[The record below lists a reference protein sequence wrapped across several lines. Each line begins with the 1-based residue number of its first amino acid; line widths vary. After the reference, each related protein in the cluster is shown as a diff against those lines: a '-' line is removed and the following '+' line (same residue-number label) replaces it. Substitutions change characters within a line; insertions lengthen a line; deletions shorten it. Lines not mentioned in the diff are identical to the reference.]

1 MMGRIY
7 PPELQ
12 LNKANASDTKAPFS
26 DLHSSISNGFLSS
39 KIYDKHD
46 DFAFDIVIFLFF
58 WMGTFP
64 ILFLTR
70 FTFLI
75 IRFASESSHVM
86 ISVHVIKFKC

>member
-46 DFAFDIVIFLFF
+46 DFAFDIVIFHFFFFFGWGRFPFYFLRGLHFSLFD
-58 WMGTFP
+58 
-64 ILFLTR
+64 LL
-70 FTFLI
+70 
-75 IRFASESSHVM
+75 ASLVM
-86 ISVHVIKFKC
+86 